1 MRADLVILEHTSI
14 PFEFHGITME
24 YLRILGLGYSR
35 YLTITI
41 EYLAKI
47 GEYYNYRIVS
57 NTIEYFHKIWE

>member
-1 MRADLVILEHTSI
+1 
-14 PFEFHGITME
+14 ME